1 MLWLKYNDEDP
12 NVAPKGVSVF
22 SRKAFRILQTMKER
36 NILERRGQAGK
47 KMKGN

>member
-1 MLWLKYNDEDP
+1 MLCLQYNDKDP
-12 NVAPKGVSVF
+12 NVALKGVSVF
-22 SRKAFRILQTMKER
+22 SRKAFRILKNTKGR